1 MSKVELVTF
10 TYPECGWTIKTPF
23 GAEDIAEHTKLHV
36 EKHHKNKTTKARITK
51 SELLKLQKRK

>member
-10 TYPECGWTIKTPF
+10 TCPECGWTRKTPF

-36 EKHHKNKTTKARITK
+36 ENTIKTKQQ
-51 SELLKLQKRK
+51 EPG